1 MLTPTHAGLR
11 ARLPRFFR
19 ARFTARLT
27 TAIVALVALGA
38 TGPASAQDHDHDDGD
53 HGHHGGLH
61 FTHPL
66 IAESVS
72 PDTKVRLDHD
82 YFEFPDGD
90 TEHAGTLEAEYA
102 FTRGFSIELGLPY
115 SYTAS
120 ALGNLE
126 AVLKFANYAH
136 EDAGL
141 LLGYGIEFGFPT
153 NGNPEEAHEEELTRA
168 PRSVAGHQL
177 SPGRPSFAF
186 TGGGSGVGGTLGTT
200 EYEIAPFLN
209 VGFMRNGLELVGWA
223 FFEIPF
229 NQEEPEEV
237 ATELAYNVSTLYPT
251 GGRVQA
257 LLELDGSSGISGEAV
272 DEDVVQVSPGLR
284 FRPLPDRPLVV
295 GTAASFPISG
305 DQEIDLRWRA
315 SVFWHF

>member
-1 MLTPTHAGLR
+1 MTRTHPGAWAFGAG
-11 ARLPRFFR
+11 FFR
-19 ARFTARLT
+19 TTTSTAAL
-27 TAIVALVALGA
+27 IGALVALCA
-38 TGPASAQDHDHDDGD
+38 AAPAAAQDHDHEDGD
-53 HGHHGGLH
+53 HGHHEGLH

-72 PDTKVRLDHD
+72 PDTKIRLDHD
-82 YFEFPDGD
+82 YFEFPEGD
-90 TEHAGTLEAEYA
+90 SEHAGTLEAEYA
-102 FTRGFSIELGLPY
+102 FTRGFSIEVGLPY

-136 EDAGL
+136 EDAGV
-141 LLGYGIEFGFPT
+141 LLGYGIELGFPT
-153 NGNPEEAHEEELTRA
+153 NGDPEDEEGEEPILQNVGAR
-168 PRSVAGHQL
+168 PPF
-177 SPGRPSFAF
+177 PGRPSFAF
-186 TGGGSGVGGTLGTT
+186 TGGGSGVEGTLGTT

-209 VGFMRNGLELVGWA
+209 VGFMRNGLELVAWT

-237 ATELAYNVSTLYPT
+237 ATELAYNLSALYPT
-251 GGRVQA
+251 GGRLQA

-272 DEDVVQVSPGLR
+272 DEDVLQVSPGLR
-284 FRPLPDRPLVV
+284 FQPIPDRPLVI

-315 SVFWHF
+315 SLFWHF